1 VFANEVGRFCKSLD
15 VDSHEVMR
23 LFVED
28 TKLNLSPYYLKP
40 GFAFGGSC
48 LPKEVRA
55 AMHIG
60 ARNGLQ
66 LPLIDSLLASNE
78 YQIAEAFD
86 LIGKIGGGTIGM
98 LGLAFKSGTD
108 DLRESPMVELMA
120 RLVVAGRTV
129 CVADPSLAVGPR
141 LSAQIGLIR
150 KSNPSLAP
158 ALDTLESGATLQATA
173 AVMQTSDVIVVAHAT
188 DAFRQAVHARRP
200 TQHVID
206 LARLFPEVPAQ
217 DTYHGLSW

>member
-1 VFANEVGRFCKSLD
+1 
-15 VDSHEVMR
+15 
-23 LFVED
+23 
-28 TKLNLSPYYLKP
+28 
-40 GFAFGGSC
+40 
-48 LPKEVRA
+48 
-55 AMHIG
+55 MHIG

-78 YQIAEAFD
+78 HQIAAAYD
-86 LIGKIGGGTIGM
+86 LITSIGGGSIGM

-120 RLVVAGRTV
+120 RLIAAGRIV
-129 CVADPSLAVGPR
+129 HVSDPSLTVGPR
-141 LSAQIGLIR
+141 LSAQIGHIR
-150 KSNPSLAP
+150 QSNPSLAP
-158 ALDTLESGATLQATA
+158 ALDALESGDTLQATA
-173 AVMQTSDVIVVAHAT
+173 AVMQTCDVIIVAHAT

-206 LARLFPEVPAQ
+206 LARLFPDVPAQ